1 VAGWWR
7 FPGAS
12 LSLSAAFK
20 NLTEEH
26 VKRLRDELAPR
37 KTAVPV
43 IAVEIPPTSRYDAL
57 LPSARAGAFDEVPA

>member
-1 VAGWWR
+1 
-7 FPGAS
+7 
-12 LSLSAAFK
+12 
-20 NLTEEH
+20 